1 MKKLTKSAKIILT
14 SVVSFVCVLAIVLG
28 CVFGINK
35 PEEKIATPAQLLAKN
50 INENV
55 SQNKTTITNTAVYAD
70 FCSTQNIKYVGKNF
84 FIADVSG
91 KTEVVS
97 YKEKSDKTYEYK
109 KITDKEE
116 NGGFVENDADSYKLM
131 QYTEDYVIL
140 SSKYNTDSEF
150 YSSEVLKVI
159 CVSEYDNPKV
169 IYELDAKDKGFY
181 LSSENICLKEN
192 FFVIYYF
199 KDIDEAN
206 LNDAKVD
213 FVFGVLKNS
222 VLTES
227 DIITLK
233 DKDIKI
239 YLNEMDFRLG
249 ESYVYLRFKSDI
261 YLFFANSNGVYSYD
275 GFKTTDDVTYNLYEL
290 KNNAVLVEKRTVLR
304 NENLSV
310 EKTVI
315 ENSESAT
322 YDYYI
327 VSLSDKI
334 QCKEFVLDSGYA
346 KVTTINS
353 ENLNYYYI
361 CQQKIKDHVLQY
373 EYLSKYLDSELK
385 TVLKYASNVNENVI
399 YAKGDYFVTNYKI
412 MSQDGKIVRLLKDTG
427 SSENQKVYNLAQS
440 KITKDVFV
448 VYCDIETGRRYGL
461 MKYDGSFVVN
471 PEKSDFSQIYAVN
484 GDYALGKDSEG
495 NYYKIN
501 IYSGET
507 TLISD
512 FYENDNL
519 LLIADYNFSWYLTND
534 SDSLKMYIVDGTEK
548 LTEISNATIVYQ
560 TTDNGAIIEILGAND
575 KKIFNHVDTG
585 ESINFNKIITP
596 TTGPVNDYA
605 EPAVSSDPYYSSS
618 MDIKSSDGYYV
629 GSITYSGSD
638 PVNFTATMLQGYYI
652 PSMSFGFTF
661 WNSYTISFT
670 STVGSDGS
678 YSVTNNWT
686 VSVSNNCYVYKMSN
700 SNGALFNIVR
710 GFNSDTCT
718 LSYTESNLRNIYLM
732 SYSAN
737 ITIPVTTAS
746 SIKVYEY
753 AKFYEPS
760 ASGYS
765 LSTIELSGM
774 DTATHAVTAYA
785 SYDYPETFSTTSYN
799 VSYPTT
805 YIMFKSLRVTYGTVS
820 AKLNYT
826 ANIYTITYNANG
838 GDGSNT
844 TQRVIY
850 GSTFTTKGSSV
861 FTRFGYTLTSWN
873 TKSDGSGTSYSLGS
887 NYKYSTASGITLYA
901 IWTANLNQILVS
913 TDGGTIPSGAN
924 RFVVSSADYQFV
936 QPIYDGD
943 GVAVNYFKTND
954 TEAYVGFMWTS
965 EAITQLVVSTS
976 AEGVYYYKDENLTK
990 TEYTDYTGTVTYKGT
1005 KYYYV
1010 AIVQDYASS
1019 LTYNV
1024 LNKKLSATDNISG
1037 VKELVDSYYL
1047 WTTYNTW
1054 FSLVF
1059 PTKTGYIFKDWY
1071 VYMLGTDGD
1080 THTHYYGTS
1089 SSSYSTTTAS
1099 SFRTSST
1106 QNYFKNLVNVNKMW
1120 MTDILAEWTPITYKM
1135 SYSYG
1140 GGSVSSAN
1148 PTTATYDVAFELT
1161 SPTRTGYTFAGWTMS
1176 GCDAT
1181 THNYGS
1187 GSSCSLSSSETSF
1200 TASSSLYTFFM
1211 NLTSVNG
1218 ATVTAT
1224 ANWTA
1229 NTYYVDYVGNG
1240 GTFADSMY
1248 GDSIIIKSSTTYELC
1263 EIVYDYSS
1271 IFNYKKVTFTLNAAN
1286 TTDPIYH
1293 FYADIFGFYGPIV
1306 ISTNPNNV
1314 AHKYKVKN
1322 VTSIISSTTTT
1333 YSVSYTGT
1341 ITYNGVKYYYAAGQS
1356 GWVEGSAIR
1365 YNSTLFYSTNINAYY
1380 QISETSAEDA
1390 VRVFLSTYNKT
1401 LRVSSKYDT
1410 TGSSDSYNPTRTGY
1424 TISGYEI
1431 TNAESGIT
1439 HTYTVNGA
1447 TTTDTLTSKT
1457 ITGSNFSYK
1466 NLRATKNSQATATV
1480 KWRANSYN
1488 IKYLIGN
1495 GTWADDAL
1503 KPSSATYDSV
1513 FEVSI
1518 PEHPLGYVFSGW
1530 TITGCD
1536 ATKHYYGT
1544 TSSCSSSTSG
1554 SSIITTGTSYRYFK
1568 NLTSVDGGTVTFTA
1582 VWIPNSYKVVFVANG
1597 SGVTLS
1603 TSNLTASYDSEFS
1616 VKKPTRVGYTF
1627 AGWALTGLS
1636 DEISHYYRYNTSSSM
1651 VTFSSTNGSYVNPT
1665 NPNQFVLI
1673 NSTSSSY
1680 SYFKNL
1686 HYVSGETVTMTANWT
1701 PNDYTITYHYPLN
1714 SDFSGFPDLTTVNTV
1729 TYMKNTKTQTVTF
1742 DQYFKTFAN
1751 ARYDGQTNAIL
1762 APTGYNISSWVI
1774 VFNKTLSSGTTSS
1787 QSSSYKCTANSEF
1800 MMNYS
1805 FYTTHGGTASQISS
1819 IHAYPVFSSISITL
1833 KYYDVTSDTGFNLMS
1848 NYSCTSTVTV
1858 SYGASFTLSSGK
1870 SYSRTLIG
1878 YFISPNLYSNGY
1890 IANSSYT
1897 SYSFNSKTYSATRGT
1912 SIVWGIDNNYAYNP
1926 DNPVFY
1932 LYASYNLGIPVPLS
1946 LTNEKSV
1953 DLTNANKVSAEN
1965 ESDYELTNTAEKTF
1979 ENIEDLRVF
1988 DETDFEIENS
1998 NEIIIFDVKRKFFN
2012 QDILL
2017 KEENE
2022 ND

>member
-28 CVFGINK
+28 CVFGIKK
-35 PEEKIATPAQLLAKN
+35 PEEKVATPAQLLAKN

-55 SQNKTTITNTAVYAD
+55 SQNKTTITSTAVYAD
-70 FCSTQNIKYVGKNF
+70 FCSTQNIKYLGKNF

-91 KTEVVS
+91 KTEVVL

-116 NGGFVENDADSYKLM
+116 NGGFVENDADSYELM

-140 SSKYNTDSEF
+140 SSKYNTESEF

-159 CVSEYDNPKV
+159 CVSEYENPKV
-169 IYELDAKDKGFY
+169 IYKLDAKDKGFY
-181 LSSENICLKEN
+181 LSSDNICLKEN

-199 KDIDEAN
+199 KDIDVMN
-206 LNDAKVD
+206 FNDAKVD
-213 FVFGVLKNS
+213 FVFGTLKNC
-222 VLTES
+222 VLAES

-233 DKDIKI
+233 DKEIKI
-239 YLNEMDFRLG
+239 YLNEMDFNLG
-249 ESYVYLRFKSDI
+249 ESYVYVRFKNDI
-261 YLFFANSNGVYSYD
+261 YLLFANSNGVYSYD
-275 GFKTTDDVTYNLYEL
+275 EFKTADDVTYKLYEL

-304 NENLSV
+304 NENSSI

-315 ENSESAT
+315 EDSESAT

-327 VSLSDKI
+327 VALKDKL

-346 KVTTINS
+346 KITTINS
-353 ENLNYYYI
+353 ENLDYYYI

-373 EYLSKYLDSELK
+373 EYLSKYLDSEFK
-385 TVLKYASNVNENVI
+385 TVLSYVSHVNENVI
-399 YAKGDYFVTNYKI
+399 YAKDEYFVTNYKI
-412 MSQDGKIVRLLKDTG
+412 LSQDGKIVRLLRDTG
-427 SSENQKVYNLAQS
+427 SSENQKIYNLAQS

-448 VYCDIETGRRYGL
+448 VYCDIEIGRRYGL

-471 PEKSDFSQIYAVN
+471 PEKSDFIQIYAVN

-501 IYSGET
+501 IYSGKS

-512 FYENDNL
+512 FYENENL

-548 LTEISNATIVYQ
+548 LTEISKATIVYQ
-560 TTDNGAIIEILGAND
+560 TTDNGAIIEILGADD

-596 TTGPVNDYA
+596 TTVSVNENA
-605 EPAVSSDPYYSSS
+605 ETAVADPYYSSTLN
-618 MDIKSSDGYYV
+618 IKSSDGYDV
-629 GSITYSGSD
+629 GSATYSGSST
-638 PVNFTATMLQGYYI
+638 VTFTVTMYPGYYI
-652 PSMSFGFTF
+652 PSITFSFSF
-661 WNSYTISFT
+661 WNSYDISFT
-670 STVGSDGS
+670 STIGADGGS
-678 YSVTNNWT
+678 T
-686 VSVSNNCYVYKMSN
+686 VSGDWSVSTSGFSYVYKMSQSN
-700 SNGALFNIVR
+700 SAIFGTVR

-718 LSYTESNLRNIYLM
+718 LSYTESAIRNIYVID
-732 SYSAN
+732 YSAN
-737 ITIPVTTAS
+737 VTIPLS
-746 SIKVYEY
+746 SGYTSKAYTYTE
-753 AKFYEPS
+753 FYRPS
-760 ASGYS
+760 ASGYTLNS
-765 LSTIELSGM
+765 IDLAGM
-774 DTATHAVTAYA
+774 DTATHKFTPYE
-785 SYDYPETFSTTSYN
+785 SY
-799 VSYPTT
+799 SYPIEKTT
-805 YIMFKSLRVTYGTVS
+805 TTFTVASPDTYKCFRDLRLTYGTVT

-826 ANIYTITYNANG
+826 ANMYFITYNANG

-844 TQRVIY
+844 TQKVTY
-850 GSTFTTKGSSV
+850 GSTFTTKGSST

-873 TKSDGSGTSYSLGS
+873 TKSDGSGTKYSLGS
-887 NYKYSTASGITLYA
+887 SYKYSTASGITLYA

-936 QPIYDGD
+936 QPIYDSD

-965 EAITQLVVSTS
+965 EAITQLIVSTS

-1005 KYYYV
+1005 KYYYA

-1024 LNKKLSATDNISG
+1024 LNKELSATDNISG
-1037 VKELVDSYYL
+1037 VKELIDSYYL
-1047 WTTYNTW
+1047 WTSYNTW

-1071 VYMLGTDGD
+1071 VVMLGTDGD

-1089 SSSYSTTTAS
+1089 SSSYSTTTSS

-1120 MTDILAEWTPITYKM
+1120 MTDIFAEWTPITYKM

-1148 PTTATYDVAFELT
+1148 PTTATYDVAIELT
-1161 SPTRTGYTFAGWTMS
+1161 SPTKTGYTFTGWTMS
-1176 GCDAT
+1176 GCDET

-1187 GSSCSLSSSETSF
+1187 DSSCSISSTATSF

-1218 ATVTAT
+1218 ATITAT
-1224 ANWTA
+1224 ANWSA
-1229 NTYYVDYVGNG
+1229 NAYYVNYVGNG

-1248 GDSIIIKSSTTYELC
+1248 GDDVIIKSSTTYELC
-1263 EIVYDYSS
+1263 EMIYDYSS
-1271 IFNYKKVTFTLNAAN
+1271 IFSYKTITFTLNAAN
-1286 TTDPIYH
+1286 TTDTIYH
-1293 FYADIFGFYGPIV
+1293 FYANINGKCGPVV
-1306 ISTNPNNV
+1306 ISTNSSNV
-1314 AHKYKVKN
+1314 SHKYKIKS
-1322 VTSIISSTTTT
+1322 SIISSSTTNVT
-1333 YSVSYTGT
+1333 YSGYL
-1341 ITYNGVKYYYAAGQS
+1341 TYGGVKYYYAAGTS
-1356 GWVEGSAIR
+1356 GWIEEDNIHSGSIFFSKTSVNAFYEVTASSVVNAVSAFIMK
-1365 YNSTLFYSTNINAYY
+1365 YNRS
-1380 QISETSAEDA
+1380 
-1390 VRVFLSTYNKT
+1390 
-1401 LRVSSKYDT
+1401 LRVTSKYDT
-1410 TGSSDSYNPTRTGY
+1410 TGSSNSYNPTRTGY

-1439 HTYTVNGA
+1439 HTYTVNG

-1488 IKYLIGN
+1488 IKYSIGD

-1503 KPSSATYDSV
+1503 NPNSGTYDSV

-1536 ATKHYYGT
+1536 TTKHYYGT

-1582 VWIPNSYKVVFVANG
+1582 VWIPNSYYVVFVENG

-1603 TSNLTASYDSEFS
+1603 TSNLSASYNSEFS
-1616 VKKPTRVGYTF
+1616 VKKPIRVGYTF

-1636 DEISHYYRYNTSSSM
+1636 DEISHYYRYTTSSSM

-1673 NSTSSSY
+1673 NSTNSSY

-1686 HYVSGETVTMTANWT
+1686 HYVAGETVTMTANWT

-1714 SDFSGFPDLTTVNTV
+1714 SDFSGFPNLTTVNTV

-1751 ARYDGQTNAIL
+1751 ARYDGQANAIL

-1833 KYYDVTSDTGFNLMS
+1833 KYYDVTSDAGFNLMS

-1858 SYGASFTLSSGK
+1858 SYGGSFTLSSGK
-1870 SYSRTLIG
+1870 SYSKTLVG

-1890 IANSSYT
+1890 ITSSRYT
-1897 SYSFNSKTYSATRGT
+1897 SYSFNSTTYSASKGAT
-1912 SIVWGIDNNYAYNP
+1912 IAWGIDNNYAYNP

-1932 LYASYNLGIPVPLS
+1932 LYASYNLGTVVPLS
-1946 LTNEKSV
+1946 LTTEKSV
-1953 DLTNANKVSAEN
+1953 DLTNGNKVSAEN
-1965 ESDYELTNTAEKTF
+1965 KNDYELTNSSGKTF
-1979 ENIEDLRVF
+1979 ESTENYEDLKVS

-2012 QDILL
+2012 QAVLL
-2017 KEENE
+2017 KEDNE
-2022 ND
+2022 NN